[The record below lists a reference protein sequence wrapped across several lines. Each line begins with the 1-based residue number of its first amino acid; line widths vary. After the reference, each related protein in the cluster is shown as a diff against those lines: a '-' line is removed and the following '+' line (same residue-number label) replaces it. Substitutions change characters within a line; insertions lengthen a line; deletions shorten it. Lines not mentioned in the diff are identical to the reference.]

1 MKKLAAIA
9 AVLSLSLSMLSG
21 CGNESAASSQEAT
34 AENPMVLTLSH
45 GLSETHTVH
54 IAMEEFAEEVKE
66 KTKGRIQIKI
76 FPNGQLGSETESME
90 QLNAGVIA
98 MTKVAAPNLAT
109 FEEGYNTFGLP
120 YIFDDEEDFY
130 QVMDSDAMEDFFLST
145 EDEGFV
151 TLTYYTSGARSFYTK
166 NTPIRTPE
174 DLKGLKIRV
183 QDMESQTDM
192 MKALGGT
199 PVAMSY
205 GDVYTSLQTGII
217 DGTENNETA
226 LTTGKHGEICK
237 YYSLDQHAM
246 IPDVMVMSSK
256 IWKQI
261 SKEDQEIILQAAHDS
276 TESHK
281 VMWEEAI
288 DEAGKKRRRKWELL
302 L

>member
-1 MKKLAAIA
+1 
-9 AVLSLSLSMLSG
+9 
-21 CGNESAASSQEAT
+21 
-34 AENPMVLTLSH
+34 
-45 GLSETHTVH
+45 
-54 IAMEEFAEEVKE
+54 
-66 KTKGRIQIKI
+66 
-76 FPNGQLGSETESME
+76 ME

-288 DEAGKKRRRKWELL
+288 DEAVEEAKTEMGVTFVEDVDKEAFRAATEGMVEEYCQRYPGVDKLL
-302 L
+302 TTICQVQEGSEE

>member
-151 TLTYYTSGARSFYTK
+151 TLTYYTSGARSSI
-166 NTPIRTPE
+166 PRTHPF
-174 DLKGLKIRV
+174 V
-183 QDMESQTDM
+183 
-192 MKALGGT
+192 
-199 PVAMSY
+199 
-205 GDVYTSLQTGII
+205 
-217 DGTENNETA
+217 
-226 LTTGKHGEICK
+226 H
-237 YYSLDQHAM
+237 
-246 IPDVMVMSSK
+246 
-256 IWKQI
+256 
-261 SKEDQEIILQAAHDS
+261 
-276 TESHK
+276 
-281 VMWEEAI
+281 
-288 DEAGKKRRRKWELL
+288 RKT
-302 L
+302 